1 MNQYGILSG
10 NEIRQRMSKGEY
22 VGKYVGQEAA
32 TPSRLY
38 QEMGKTMADAA
49 RGYQQNWRKRTQS
62 VGHSLGC

>member
-10 NEIRQRMSKGEY
+10 NEIRQRMSKVEY

-38 QEMGKTMADAA
+38 QEMGEDN
-49 RGYQQNWRKRTQS
+49 G
-62 VGHSLGC
+62 